1 MNKGKFLAFGL
12 ATAMALASGA
22 AFADGDAKK
31 GKKVFKKCKA
41 CHTLDAGKH
50 KIGPSLAGII
60 GRKAGTADGFTKYK
74 ALKGADFVWDDDN
87 IAEWII
93 DQKKFLKGKG
103 LPTKTSMKVK
113 IKKEKDRK
121 ILLAYLKS
129 Q

>member
-121 ILLAYLKS
+121 NLLAYLKS